1 MSVVCAMGSGSVLTQ
16 EVVELKVG
24 STGTRDTSPVFMSNA
39 FLTDVPNDWDE
50 L

>member
-1 MSVVCAMGSGSVLTQ
+1 MGSGSVLTQ

>member
-1 MSVVCAMGSGSVLTQ
+1 MSVVCAMGFGSALPQ
-16 EVVELKVG
+16 EVVESVAE
-24 STGTRDTSPVFMSNA
+24 STGERDTSPAFMSNA